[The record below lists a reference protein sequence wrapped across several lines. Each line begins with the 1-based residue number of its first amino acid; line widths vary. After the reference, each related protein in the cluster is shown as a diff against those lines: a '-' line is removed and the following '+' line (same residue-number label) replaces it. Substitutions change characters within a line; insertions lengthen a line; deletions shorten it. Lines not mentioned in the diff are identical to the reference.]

1 MQVDDNVVFVLNS
14 SRNVVYFNDNAKK
27 AFPSMQ
33 TGKTCM
39 ECTGS
44 SHSRCQNCPVVTNSS
59 ETVPLFSLA
68 LSRWLTMSF
77 GKMDYPGQGECTVVT
92 GTLYNSLRK
101 EILSRAKFMNK
112 YDFIMEMNL
121 TIDRYLMI
129 SDETFGNEIA
139 LEEEPLSVL
148 IKRTAETMVHPD
160 DYKKFIRLLDLST
173 LEERLKAAKFPL
185 TDVVRER
192 NTRGTFDEVTITIIP
207 EELPQDDHVMVMA
220 LFHIE
225 NLKSRASHSPERDT
239 VTGLLHKD
247 SFMQVSQDFM
257 KQYHDETC
265 VIYLDIEHF
274 RLFNKWYS
282 RWQGDRLLKS
292 IGLFLLQMDRMFST
306 VSGYG
311 GGDDFFILCDKQD
324 VVLDYLVN
332 GINEIIKSFDGIEG
346 FRMAYGGYTLKNNN
360 EDLMDALDLAS
371 IACSQDITLSADKI
385 RWYDEKITREEEA
398 EQRLLPDIERGLEE
412 GEFTFFL
419 QPKCSIR
426 ENRIVGAEALV
437 RWKHKIR
444 GFVSPG
450 EFIPVLEKKGMIA
463 KLDSYIWEEV
473 CRKLSQWQKTGLE
486 LVPVSVNV
494 SRIDIYSMN
503 VPDIFAG
510 LIEKYKIDPE
520 LIEIEITESAFV
532 DDSRIMRSVI
542 SRLRALGL
550 KILIDD
556 FGSGYSSLNMLKD
569 VQADVLKMDIKFF
582 DLKPDN
588 FDKGLNIISS
598 VLEMSHSIGL
608 PVIAEGVE
616 TKAQIELLESIGF
629 NYVQGYCYYKPLKL
643 EDYEKIISEEDNI
656 SHSGIGIF

>member
-1 MQVDDNVVFVLNS
+1 MHINDNLVIVLDS
-14 SRNVVYFNDNAKK
+14 SQKVVYFNDTARK
-27 AFPSMQ
+27 AFPDIQ
-33 TGKTCM
+33 EGKTCF
-39 ECTGS
+39 EYSGNIQ
-44 SHSRCQNCPVVTNSS
+44 SRCQTCPVCTKDS
-59 ETVPLFSLA
+59 EPRAYFSIP
-68 LSRWLTMSF
+68 LSRWLNMSF
-77 GKMDYPGQGECTVVT
+77 ARMEYPGHGECTVIT
-92 GTLYNSLRK
+92 GSFYESLRK
-101 EILSRAKFMNK
+101 EIMGRAKFMNK

-121 TIDRYLMI
+121 TLDRYIML
-129 SDETFGNEIA
+129 SDENFGTEIN

-148 IKRTAETMVHPD
+148 LKRTAETMVHPD
-160 DYKKFIRLLDLST
+160 DYKKFTTLMNLST
-173 LEERLKAAKFPL
+173 LEERLSAAKFPI
-185 TDVVRER
+185 TEIIREK
-192 NTRGTFDEVTITIIP
+192 NTRGTFDEVSITLIP
-207 EELPQDDHVMVMA
+207 ESLPQDDHVMVMA

-225 NLKSRASHSPERDT
+225 NLASKASHSQERDRL
-239 VTGLLHKD
+239 TGLLNKE
-247 SFMQVSQDFM
+247 SFTKVSQEFLNR
-257 KQYHDETC
+257 YHDDVC
-265 VIYLDIEHF
+265 LIYLDIEHF

-292 IGLFLLQMDRMFST
+292 VGLFLLQMDRMFST

-311 GGDDFFILCDKQD
+311 GGDDFFILCDKKD
-324 VVLDYLVN
+324 SVLDYLVKELN
-332 GINEIIKSFDGIEG
+332 DLINPFDGIEG
-346 FRMAYGGYTLKNNN
+346 FRMAYGGYILKKD
-360 EDLMDALDLAS
+360 EDIMDALDLAS
-371 IACSQDITLSADKI
+371 IACSQDIKLSAGKI
-385 RWYDEKITREEEA
+385 RWYEEKITQEEEK
-398 EQRLLPDIERGLEE
+398 EQFLIPDIERGLEE

-437 RWKHKIR
+437 RWNHKIR

-450 EFIPVLEKKGMIA
+450 EFIPPLEKKGLIT
-463 KLDSYIWEEV
+463 KLDSFIWEEV
-473 CRKLSQWQKTGLE
+473 CRKLSEWQKTGLE

-494 SRIDIYSMN
+494 SRIDIYTMD
-503 VPDIFAG
+503 VPDVFAG
-510 LIEKYKIDPE
+510 LVEKYKINPD

-542 SRLRALGL
+542 SRLRALGF

-582 DLKPDN
+582 DLKPEN

-643 EDYEKIISEEDNI
+643 EDYEKVISEEDKV
-656 SHSGIGIF
+656 SHSRIGIY